1 MLFVGDD
8 WAEDHHDI
16 EVQDEQGRV
25 LARARVPEGIAGITR
40 LHALI
45 GQFAGPDTGPAEV
58 AVGIETD
65 RGLWVTALRAAGY
78 TVYAINPRQVAR
90 YRERHGTS
98 GAKSDK
104 GDSHTLA
111 DMVRT
116 DSHQL
121 RPVAGD
127 SPEAGALKVAA
138 RAHQTLIWERSRHL
152 LRLRAALR
160 EYFPA
165 ALEAFDDLAAP
176 DTLELLARA
185 PDPASAARLTA
196 GQITAALTRARRRGI
211 PAKTAAIAAALRG
224 EQMRQPQPLAE
235 AYAATVR
242 SLTVI
247 IAALGG
253 EIATMEGQVT
263 ACFRRHPDAAVYLS
277 QPGIGEILGARELG
291 EFGDDPH
298 RYATAK
304 ARKNYA
310 ATSPVTR
317 QSGKKKIVMAR
328 FIRNDRLADAL
339 HRQAQSAL
347 ISSPGARAYYDE
359 QRDTRPGPRRRAAG
373 TVQPAGRDSAR
384 LPEDRHPLRRG
395 NRMVTPRET
404 CRSRLT
410 SKVQG
415 CLCSRCGV
423 RKRGQAGTCP
433 LAAPARRELPPPRSL
448 PGHHHGRAW
457 LLCPRLA
464 GRNPA

>member
-1 MLFVGDD
+1 VLFVGDD

-45 GQFAGPDTGPAEV
+45 GQFADPDTGPAEV

-104 GDSHTLA
+104 GDSHILA

-127 SPEAGALKVAA
+127 SPEAEAIKVAA

-160 EYFPA
+160 EYFPG
-165 ALEAFDDLAAP
+165 ALDAFDDLAAP
-176 DTLELLARA
+176 DTLELLAMA
-185 PDPASAARLTA
+185 PDPASAAALTS
-196 GQITAALTRARRRGI
+196 GQITTALTRARRRGI
-211 PAKTAAIAAALRG
+211 PAKAAAIAAALRG

-253 EIATMEGQVT
+253 EIAAMERQVT
-263 ACFRRHPDAAVYLS
+263 ACFRRHPDAAIYLS
-277 QPGIGEILGARELG
+277 QPGLAEVLGARELG
-291 EFGDDPH
+291 EFGDAPD
-298 RYATAK
+298 RYASAK

-347 ISSPGARAYYDE
+347 RASPGARAYYDE
-359 QRDTRPGPRRRAAG
+359 QRDRGLDHDAALRAL
-373 TVQPAGRDSAR
+373 SNR
-384 LPEDRHPLRRG
+384 LVGILH
-395 NRMVTPRET
+395 
-404 CRSRLT
+404 
-410 SKVQG
+410 G
-415 CLCSRCGV
+415 CL
-423 RKRGQAGTCP
+423 KTGT
-433 LAAPARRELPPPRSL
+433 LYDEATAWSHRVKLSGAA
-448 PGHHHGRAW
+448 
-457 LLCPRLA
+457 
-464 GRNPA
+464 

>member
-16 EVQDEQGRV
+16 EVQDEKGRV
-25 LARARVPEGIAGITR
+25 LARARLPEGIAGITR

-45 GQFAGPDTGPAEV
+45 GQFADLDAEPDEV
-58 AVGIETD
+58 AIGIETD

-104 GDSHTLA
+104 ADAHTMT

-116 DSHQL
+116 DSRQL

-127 SPEAGALKVAA
+127 SPEAEAIKVAA

-152 LRLRAALR
+152 LRMRAALR

-165 ALEAFDDLAAP
+165 ALEAFDDLAAA
-176 DTLELLARA
+176 DTLELLAKA
-185 PDPASAARLTA
+185 PDPASAARLTT
-196 GQITAALTRARRRGI
+196 GQITAALKRARRRGI
-211 PAKTAAIAAALRG
+211 PAKAAAIAAALRG

-235 AYAATVR
+235 AYAATVS

-247 IAALGG
+247 IAALNG
-253 EIATMEGQVT
+253 EIAKMEQQVT
-263 ACFRRHPDAAVYLS
+263 ACFRRHPDAAIYLS
-277 QPGIGEILGARELG
+277 QPGTGEILGARQLG

-298 RYATAK
+298 RYASAK

-317 QSGKKKIVMAR
+317 QSGKKKSVLAR

-347 ISSPGARAYYDE
+347 RASPGARAYYDE
-359 QRDTRPGPRRRAAG
+359 QRDRGLDHDAALRAL
-373 TVQPAGRDSAR
+373 S
-384 LPEDRHPLRRG
+384 
-395 NRMVTPRET
+395 N
-404 CRSRLT
+404 
-410 SKVQG
+410 
-415 CLCSRCGV
+415 
-423 RKRGQAGTCP
+423 
-433 LAAPARRELPPPRSL
+433 
-448 PGHHHGRAW
+448 
-457 LLCPRLA
+457 RLA
-464 GRNPA
+464 GILHGCLKTGTLYDEATAWSHRVKLSGAA

>member
-25 LARARVPEGIAGITR
+25 LTRARLPEGIAGITR

-45 GQFAGPDTGPAEV
+45 GQFAGPDTEPGEV

-104 GDSHTLA
+104 GDAHTLA

-127 SPEAGALKVAA
+127 SDGAEAIKVAA

-165 ALEAFDDLAAP
+165 ALEAFGDLAAA
-176 DTLELLARA
+176 DTLELLATA
-185 PDPASAARLTA
+185 PDPASAARLTTS
-196 GQITAALTRARRRGI
+196 QITAALKRARRRGV
-211 PAKTAAIAAALRG
+211 PVKAAAIAAALRSD
-224 EQMRQPQPLAE
+224 QLHQPQPVTG
-235 AYAATVR
+235 AYAATVC

-247 IAALGG
+247 IAALNG
-253 EIATMEGQVT
+253 EIATMERQVT
-263 ACFRRHPDAAVYLS
+263 ACFCRHPDAAIYLS

-298 RYATAK
+298 RYAGAK

-347 ISSPGARAYYDE
+347 RASPGARAYYDE
-359 QRDTRPGPRRRAAG
+359 QRDRGLDHDTALRAL
-373 TVQPAGRDSAR
+373 SNR
-384 LPEDRHPLRRG
+384 LVGILH
-395 NRMVTPRET
+395 
-404 CRSRLT
+404 
-410 SKVQG
+410 G
-415 CLCSRCGV
+415 CL
-423 RKRGQAGTCP
+423 KTGTLYDEATAWSHRAKLP
-433 LAAPARRELPPPRSL
+433 AAA
-448 PGHHHGRAW
+448 
-457 LLCPRLA
+457 
-464 GRNPA
+464 